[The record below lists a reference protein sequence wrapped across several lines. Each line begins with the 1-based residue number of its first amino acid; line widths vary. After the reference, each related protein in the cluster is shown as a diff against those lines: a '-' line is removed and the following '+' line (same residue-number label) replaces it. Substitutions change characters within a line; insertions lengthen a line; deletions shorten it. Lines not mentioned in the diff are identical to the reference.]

1 MNTDTLLELDNVS
14 VTIQKHIALHDTS
27 LTIKRGT
34 ITGLIGPDGSGKS
47 SFLHAIAGVR
57 DFSGTITYD
66 KYSYKNPSEAE
77 RIKKDFAL
85 MPQGLGLILY
95 DNLSVR
101 EHLDYFTQIN
111 EIEINSNFLSY
122 RDELLDMAGLK
133 NFLDR
138 DAKNLSG
145 GMRQKLSLICALL
158 QKPRVL
164 LLDEP
169 TTGVDPLSR
178 TQLWKILLYMVKE
191 EQITAIISSAYM
203 QEADYMDNLLL
214 FEEGAIIQQGTQEEL
229 LRATDS
235 YTYDP
240 TANEIGNA
248 ISTENFTYSLTPLS
262 LHHKAPKLE
271 SVFFIER
278 LKKGKGIPL
287 IRLEEKR
294 TEERYETILGA
305 KRVTKKFNDF
315 TALEDVDIDLKQG
328 EITGLIGANGA
339 GKTTLMKILLG
350 LLSNDGGELI
360 LFDQAIKGAAQRN
373 RLKSKIGYV
382 SQNFALYKNMTI
394 RENLLYFGTLYGI
407 EKALL
412 NKKIAEYASL
422 LNFEHWIDDFA
433 VDVPMGIK
441 QRFSLCAAL
450 LHEPMVLILDE
461 PTSGVDVVARELFW
475 QILHQIKVKWN
486 IAILISTH
494 YMNEAELCDK
504 VVVLKEGKKIVDE
517 KISDLYEQY
526 PKKQSFEEI
535 FLELHAS

>member
-1 MNTDTLLELDNVS
+1 MNTDMLLELDNVS
-14 VTIQKHIALHDTS
+14 VTIRKHIALHDTS

-47 SFLHAIAGVR
+47 SFLHAISGVR

-95 DNLSVR
+95 DHLSVS
-101 EHLDYFTQIN
+101 EHLDYFAQIN
-111 EIEINSNFLSY
+111 EIDINSNFLNY
-122 RDELLDMAGLK
+122 RDELLGMAGLG

-158 QKPRVL
+158 EKPRVL

-178 TQLWKILLYMVKE
+178 TQLWKILLHMVKE
-191 EQITAIISSAYM
+191 EKITAIISSAYM

-214 FEEGAIIQQGTQEEL
+214 FEEGSIIQQGTKEEL
-229 LRATDS
+229 LKATDP
-235 YTYDP
+235 YTYEP
-240 TANEIGNA
+240 TSDEMGDA
-248 ISTENFTYSLTPLS
+248 ISTENFTYSLASLS
-262 LHHKAPKLE
+262 LKHKAPNLE
-271 SVFFIER
+271 SVFFVER

-287 IRLEEKR
+287 IRLEEKS
-294 TEERYETILGA
+294 TAERYETILDA

-315 TALEDVDIDLKQG
+315 TALEDINIGLKQG

-350 LLSNDGGELI
+350 LLPNDSGELV
-360 LFDQAIKGAAQRN
+360 LFNQPIKSASQRN
-373 RLKSKIGYV
+373 RLKLKIGYV

-407 EKALL
+407 EKAML
-412 NKKIAEYASL
+412 NKKVAEYASL

-450 LHEPMVLILDE
+450 LHEPMILILDE

-504 VVVLKEGKKIVDE
+504 VVVLKDGKKIVDE
-517 KISDLYEQY
+517 RITDLYGQY
-526 PKKQSFEEI
+526 PEKHSFEEI